1 MPPSIILVRHA
12 MSAVDPRVD
21 SRDWGITPA
30 AREQCCELARC
41 LPLAT
46 AIWTS
51 RERKALETA
60 EILAG
65 ELGAPVRI
73 DERFGEVLRPGVW
86 DRDYRGMASGYL
98 AGARFDGWE
107 EATAVRERFAAGIA
121 AAAPAGGGTGDI
133 VVVDHGLA
141 LTLFLAAKGPVIER
155 SGNRMRF
162 EPVPFWSA
170 LTFPDA
176 WRFDPGSN
184 AVTRIFE
191 GGLIP

>member
-30 AREQCCELARC
+30 AGEQCLELARC
-41 LPLAT
+41 LPAAT

-51 RERKALETA
+51 KERKAIETA
-60 EILAG
+60 RVLAA

-86 DRDYRGMASGYL
+86 DRDYRAVASEYL
-98 AGARFDGWE
+98 AGARFEGWE
-107 EATAVRERFAAGIA
+107 LAQDVRERFAAGIA

-155 SGNRMRF
+155 NGNRMRF

-176 WRFDPGSN
+176 WRFDP
-184 AVTRIFE
+184 ATRSVARIYE
-191 GGLIP
+191 GGVTA